1 MKNNI
6 QAVLEIEKKAQEV
19 HAEAMQKAEKLPLEA
34 DREAQDLLER
44 TRKEAEEEANWLIEK
59 ARSQAA
65 GEKILDQAA
74 EKASRMKSLAMSH
87 MDLAVNYVIDRIAGR
102 E

>member
-6 QAVLEIEKKAQEV
+6 QAVLEIEKKAQEI
-19 HAEAMQKAEKLPLEA
+19 HSEAMKKAEKLPLEA

-44 TRKEAEEEANWLIEK
+44 TRKEAEEEANLLIEK
-59 ARSQAA
+59 ARTQGAGKKILAQAA
-65 GEKILDQAA
+65 Q
-74 EKASRMKSLAMSH
+74 KASRMESLAMTH